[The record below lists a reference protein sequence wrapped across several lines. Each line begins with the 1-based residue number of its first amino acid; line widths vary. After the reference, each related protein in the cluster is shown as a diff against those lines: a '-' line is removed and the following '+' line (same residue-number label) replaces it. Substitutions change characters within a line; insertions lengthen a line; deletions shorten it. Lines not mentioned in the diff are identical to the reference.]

1 MVQQGS
7 DLSDQ
12 PHIVIATPGRL
23 AALIDSGSSNFTL
36 KKIKFLV
43 LDEADR
49 LLEKSFEEDL
59 EVSMDMLYNECGF
72 LKVFSCKGISCKLFL
87 AFLITALYLKMF
99 EKLLV
104 C

>member
-1 MVQQGS
+1 MGVLKKVTGFH
-7 DLSDQ
+7 LNRK
-12 PHIVIATPGRL
+12 IVI
-23 AALIDSGSSNFTL
+23 IL

-72 LKVFSCKGISCKLFL
+72 LKVFSCKGIIKLFL
-87 AFLITALYLKMF
+87 AFIITALYMKMF

>member
-72 LKVFSCKGISCKLFL
+72 LKVFSCKGIIKLFL
-87 AFLITALYLKMF
+87 AFIITALYMKMF